1 MPCLIVCISVRV
13 PVANVSMEEFTARV
27 MTNVAVLSSADTFV
41 TSIAAFL
48 AHHVEEP
55 VNIRARIADV
65 ATNVANLV
73 AHARYVRFFF
83 FPALN
88 GWMFLQHYPY
98 SRSHANGSVSI
109 KHVGKNV
116 GSLVIALDV
125 MNPAIRSCR
134 AVIPA

>member
-1 MPCLIVCISVRV
+1 
-13 PVANVSMEEFTARV
+13 MEEFTARV

-48 AHHVEEP
+48 AHHVEEL

-73 AHARYVRFFF
+73 AHA
-83 FPALN
+83 
-88 GWMFLQHYPY
+88 
-98 SRSHANGSVSI
+98 RSHANGSVSI